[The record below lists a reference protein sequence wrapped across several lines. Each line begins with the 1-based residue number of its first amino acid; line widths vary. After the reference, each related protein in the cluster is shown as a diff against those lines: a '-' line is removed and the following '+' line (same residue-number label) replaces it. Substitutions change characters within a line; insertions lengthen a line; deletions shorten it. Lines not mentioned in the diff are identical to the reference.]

1 VTKVSNISS
10 QLSVF
15 IPATSNYFG
24 TDRKPITDCKEALFE
39 NLVVLNRMNQRITIL
54 RAEVE
59 KRGMRWADAET
70 EEAEQHK
77 DVDMTDAE
85 GRRVNGH
92 VVNTSGSQ
100 QGRSAQSGRLTDEDL
115 RRRLQDQMEEDDDD
129 GVHL

>member
-1 VTKVSNISS
+1 
-10 QLSVF
+10 
-15 IPATSNYFG
+15 
-24 TDRKPITDCKEALFE
+24 
-39 NLVVLNRMNQRITIL
+39 MNQRITIL

-70 EEAEQHK
+70 EEAEQRK

-85 GRRVNGH
+85 GRRVNGN

-100 QGRSAQSGRLTDEDL
+100 QGRSTQSGRLTDEDL